1 MPQKVSA
8 SVIASVAFF
17 CDEFLK
23 VLDIKFNLPFQIPPR
38 PHCSNL
44 KQILKRLD
52 QRNNHDSLRKMLT
65 SPINASPALMMA
77 S

>member
-8 SVIASVAFF
+8 SMITSVPFF
-17 CDEFLK
+17 CNEFFK
-23 VLDIKFNLPFQIPPR
+23 VLNIKLNFPFQIPSR
-38 PHCSNL
+38 PHCSKL
-44 KQILKRLD
+44 KQILQCLYKGND
-52 QRNNHDSLRKMLT
+52 HDSLRKMFT